1 MCMRLD
7 RFAARHVNAVLVA
20 TRIAVQG
27 ARSAPRDTDN
37 QPGLCRGRRGRR
49 PWLVA
54 GVCLV
59 ALAGAQG
66 VRAQTAPAAQDAPP
80 QEQKPA
86 GEPVLVPGES
96 TVEQVQATEP
106 PVYNE
111 QVVVTA
117 SKNEEALVNAPAA
130 VSLISSQA
138 IVNTA
143 SASYADLLRSVPG
156 VNVTQTSARDINIT
170 SRGATNT
177 LSTSQLA
184 LVDGRSIYL
193 DFFGFIAWDFLPVN
207 PSEIKQIEVIRGPAS
222 AIWGAN
228 AMTGVVNVITKSPRE
243 LQGTTAT
250 IGFGGFNRE
259 SSNASRGMGSLFYVS
274 GSHAQAVNER
284 WAYKVSA
291 GVYTQDALLRPS
303 GELPNGSGTTY
314 PDFQN
319 TGTTQPKFDVRVDRD
334 FEGGR
339 RVVFQGG
346 VAGTDGILHSGIGPF
361 DIDTGTV
368 LGYGKVNF
376 SRRAF
381 KANVFLNFLNGSAT
395 NLLAFGPSGQQLA
408 FDFKSQTFDVEL
420 GNVQSIGSQNVLTY
434 GGNFR
439 QNLFDLTIAP
449 QADNRAEGGAYV
461 QDELFLGKYVRWV
474 VGARLDKL
482 ANIDDP
488 QFSPRTSLILKPS
501 AEQTVRLSYNRAF
514 RAPSVINNYLDA
526 VILNQLPLGSINPAL
541 AGSVFNFPIVAR
553 GNLVEIPGV
562 PSEDLPEQSITAYEV
577 GYTGVIRQRATVT
590 AAWFQNDTKDDVFF
604 TQVASY
610 RATNPPP
617 NWPLPPFVLE
627 LLYCP
632 PNPPP
637 GRTCPFGPG
646 FGLPAAYSY
655 RALGKVRQRGVE
667 FGVDGAFNKEVSGFA
682 NYSYQPNPTAIGF
695 SQSEIN
701 LPPKNRFN
709 MGVNYDGPRLLG
721 NLAVSYQ
728 GEAYWQDVLDA
739 RYAGFTDAFTQANLT
754 AGVKLGERTRGR
766 DRYVLSL
773 KVVNLFNEEIQQHI
787 FGDIFKRQ
795 VAGELRVS
803 F

>member
-1 MCMRLD
+1 MC
-7 RFAARHVNAVLVA
+7 
-20 TRIAVQG
+20 I
-27 ARSAPRDTDN
+27 RS
-37 QPGLCRGRRGRR
+37 
-49 PWLVA
+49 VA
-54 GVCLV
+54 GACLM
-59 ALAGAQG
+59 ALACAELA
-66 VRAQTAPAAQDAPP
+66 RAQQAPP
-80 QEQKPA
+80 EQPSRRQEQKPA
-86 GEPVLVPGES
+86 GEPVLVPEES
-96 TVEQVQATEP
+96 TVEQVEATEQ
-106 PVYNE
+106 PVYSE
-111 QVVVTA
+111 QVVVSA
-117 SKNEEALVNAPAA
+117 SKNEEALINAPAA
-130 VSLISSQA
+130 VSLITSQT
-138 IVNTA
+138 IVNSA
-143 SASYADLLRSVPG
+143 SSSYADLLRTVPG
-156 VNVTQTSARDINIT
+156 LNVTQTSARDINIT

-250 IGFGGFNRE
+250 LGFGGFNRE
-259 SSNASRGMGSLFYVS
+259 SSDASRGAGSLFYVS

-291 GVYTQDALLRPS
+291 GVYTQDALLRPT

-319 TGTTQPKFDVRVDRD
+319 TGTTQPKFDLRVDRD

-339 RVVFQGG
+339 RLVFQGG

-368 LGYGKVNF
+368 LAYGKVNF

-381 KANVFLNFLNGSAT
+381 KANFFLNVLNGSAT
-395 NLLAFGPSGQQLA
+395 NLLAVAPTGQQLA
-408 FDFKSQTFDVEL
+408 FDFKSQTYDVEV
-420 GNVQSIGSQNVLTY
+420 GNVQTVGSHNVLTY

-449 QADNRAEGGAYV
+449 EGDNRAEGGAYV
-461 QDELFLGKYVRWV
+461 QDEVFLGKYVRWI

-482 ANIDDP
+482 ANIDDL
-488 QFSPRTSLILKPS
+488 QFSPRTSVMLKPS

-514 RAPSVINNYLDA
+514 RAPSVINNYLDT

-541 AGSVFNFPIVAR
+541 AGKVFNFPIVAR
-553 GNLVEIPGV
+553 GNLVPIPGV

-577 GYTGVIRQRATVT
+577 GYTGIIKRRATVT

-627 LLYCP
+627 LLMCP
-632 PNPPP
+632 PNPQC
-637 GRTCPFGPG
+637 TFGPG
-646 FGLPAAYSY
+646 NGLPAAFSY
-655 RALGKVRQRGVE
+655 RALGKVRQRGIE
-667 FGVDGAFNKEVSGFA
+667 LGVDGAVSKEVSAFA

-695 SQSEIN
+695 PQSEIN
-701 LPPKNRFN
+701 LPPENRFN
-709 MGVNYDGPRLLG
+709 LGVNYDGPRFLG

-728 GEAYWQDVLDA
+728 GEAFWQDVLDA
-739 RYAGFTDAFTQANLT
+739 RYAGTTDAFTQVNLT
-754 AGVKLGERTRGR
+754 GGVKFGKRSRGR
-766 DRYVLSL
+766 DQYVFSV
-773 KVVNLFNEEIQQHI
+773 KVVNLFNEEIQQHV